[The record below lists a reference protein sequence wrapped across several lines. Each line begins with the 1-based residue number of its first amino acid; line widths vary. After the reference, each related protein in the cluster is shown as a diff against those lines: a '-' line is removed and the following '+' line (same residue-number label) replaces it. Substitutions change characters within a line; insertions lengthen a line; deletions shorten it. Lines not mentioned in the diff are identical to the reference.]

1 MKILAAMLCLIGMV
15 ARGEDTG
22 SLGLAERRALK
33 EYQEKTYPGL
43 KKKID
48 EAAGFELTVEV
59 NWESI
64 ATPGEADKYGEEGYW
79 TKIYFEPLA
88 AALQSITADDLGKS
102 ALKSKLKKVVI
113 HCDGDAPASNYA
125 AGLKFDDGIL
135 TIDWHQYSN
144 ADDVKDRIDALKK
157 LLESK
162 L

>member
-1 MKILAAMLCLIGMV
+1 MKILAAILCLIGMV
-15 ARGEDTG
+15 ARGEETG

-79 TKIYFEPLA
+79 RRSISNPL
-88 AALQSITADDLGKS
+88 L
-102 ALKSKLKKVVI
+102 
-113 HCDGDAPASNYA
+113 PRSNP
-125 AGLKFDDGIL
+125 
-135 TIDWHQYSN
+135 
-144 ADDVKDRIDALKK
+144 
-157 LLESK
+157 LLRMNSERTH
-162 L
+162 